1 MNTAYFVK
9 VSDNLSW
16 NALKEKVRRLQETD
30 CRPLPFVISEKIS
43 VSFREFDS
51 ISENLRKPGD
61 CYAPYTSQSLPDSH
75 GIWHCILIESPEDSG
90 NLLLYTAGR
99 AWPLYAS
106 VLH

>member
-9 VSDNLSW
+9 VSKNLSW

-30 CRPLPFVISEKIS
+30 CRPLPFVISEKIP
-43 VSFREFDS
+43 VSSREFDS
-51 ISENLRKPGD
+51 ISQNLQKSHS
-61 CYAPYTSQSLPDSH
+61 CYASHSTQSLPDSR
-75 GIWHCILIESPEDSG
+75 GVWHCILIESSGDSR